1 MHVSGGP
8 VCRGKILRRDF
19 RGTCCFIVPPDI
31 HQIMSTGKPSWKNF
45 DREEAEQYSGFIL
58 GSAST
63 AEYFIEETS
72 DPDALRYLVES
83 LTVDRDVSGDSDVV
97 TQALLTSRTT
107 PFDVKQ
113 TVAQRNYNLNE
124 PLVPDTVRKNALT
137 AIKVGKP
144 IVLYGPT
151 GTGKTYFAKQLALE
165 TCLDYSIHTA
175 TPTWTPADITGSI
188 QPETEGGK
196 IQYHRQAGCVSQGIQ
211 KANEY
216 HDNWGVIID
225 EITRADISQVFG
237 PLYTAIEDEEQVIFK
252 DEDGTPLTL
261 NDDVKIICTMNMSD
275 RTVNELDNA
284 ITRRFAM
291 IELSRYG
298 DEERSELFKGWIG
311 KLGSEVDIDINELR
325 ELFERHHQGVNEGT
339 TTTGENGI
347 MEFGPMH
354 YRDVTEFLTHAC
366 GSGGPYVGEESVA
379 VGQAFATYITP
390 RLLNTAALPQINR
403 LASHYGTLDDQ
414 FEAFDL
420 SPAVDLTERQ
430 AEAEEREMG
439 VSAYE

>member
-1 MHVSGGP
+1 
-8 VCRGKILRRDF
+8 
-19 RGTCCFIVPPDI
+19 
-31 HQIMSTGKPSWKNF
+31 MSSGKPSWKNF
-45 DREEAEQYSGFIL
+45 DRDEAEQYSGFIL

-63 AEYFIEETS
+63 AEHFIEETS

-83 LTVDRDVSGDSDVV
+83 LTVDRDVSGDTDIV
-97 TQALLTSRTT
+97 TQALLTSRIT
-107 PFDVKQ
+107 PFGVKQ

-188 QPETEGGK
+188 QPETEGGE
-196 IQYHRQAGCVSQGIQ
+196 IQYHRRAGCVSQGIQ

-237 PLYTAIEDEEQVIFK
+237 PLYTTIEDQEQVIFK
-252 DEDGTPLTL
+252 DDDGTPLTL
-261 NDDVKIICTMNMSD
+261 NNDVKIICTMNMSD

-298 DEERSELFKGWIG
+298 DEERAELFSRWIG
-311 KLGSEVDIDINELR
+311 NLDSDIAIDTDELG
-325 ELFERHHQGVNEGT
+325 ELFERHHQGINEGS

-354 YRDVTEFLTHAC
+354 YRDVTEFLAHAC
-366 GSGGPYVGEESVA
+366 GDDGPYVGEEGIA

-390 RLLNTAALPQINR
+390 RLVNTAALPQINR
-403 LASHYGTLDDQ
+403 LASHYETLNDQ

-420 SPAVDLTERQ
+420 SPAVDLAERQ

>member
-1 MHVSGGP
+1 
-8 VCRGKILRRDF
+8 
-19 RGTCCFIVPPDI
+19 
-31 HQIMSTGKPSWKNF
+31 MSNGKPSFENYDKS
-45 DREEAEQYSGFIL
+45 EAEEFSNIIVNN
-58 GSAST
+58 ST
-63 AEYFIEETS
+63 YATDFLNRTE
-72 DPDALRYLVES
+72 DPDAIRYLVSE
-83 LTVDRDVSGDSDVV
+83 LEVDARVHGDPGEVRNAV
-97 TQALLTSRTT
+97 LTSTDA

-113 TVAQRNYNLNE
+113 RVAQRNYTLGE
-124 PLVPDTVRKNALT
+124 PLVPETVRKNALT

-165 TCLDYSIHTA
+165 TCIDYSLHTA

-188 QPETEGGK
+188 QPETEGGE
-196 IQYHRQAGCVSQGIQ
+196 IRYHRRAGCVSQGIQ

-237 PLYTAIEDEEQVIFK
+237 PLYTAIEDDAQVIFR
-252 DEDGTPLTL
+252 DDDGNQLTL
-261 NDDVKIICTMNMSD
+261 TDHVKIICTMNMSD

-298 DEERSELFKGWIG
+298 DEQRAELFNRWTAELGTDVNIDSAALWDLFDEHHKGI
-311 KLGSEVDIDINELR
+311 
-325 ELFERHHQGVNEGT
+325 NEGT
-339 TTTGENGI
+339 TTSAEGGI

-354 YRDVTEFLTHAC
+354 YHDVAQFLKHAC
-366 GSGGPYVGEESVA
+366 GADGPYVGEEAVA

-403 LASHYGTLDDQ
+403 IATHYETLNDQ
-414 FEAFDL
+414 FESFDL
-420 SPAVDLTERQ
+420 TPAVDLANRQ